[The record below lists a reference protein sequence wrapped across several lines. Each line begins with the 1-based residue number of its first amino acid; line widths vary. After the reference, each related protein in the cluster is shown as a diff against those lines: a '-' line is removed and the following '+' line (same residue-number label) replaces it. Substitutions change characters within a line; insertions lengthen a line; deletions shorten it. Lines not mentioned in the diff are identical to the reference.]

1 MTQPINLLEYETL
14 ASQYLPKMAFDYYA
28 SGSWD
33 EITLRDNREA
43 FNSYKLRP
51 KMLVDVSHRDLST
64 TICGK
69 SIDLPILIPPMAFQ
83 CLADPEGELITAK
96 VAATL
101 NTIMILST
109 MATMSLED
117 VALASRETRQDANLW
132 FQLYVHRDRALTRE
146 LVTRAEAAG
155 YQALC
160 LTVDA
165 PLLGKRERDRRNQFT
180 LPPELTLANLVS
192 SKYLKIPQ
200 TQGESGLFTYF
211 AEQLDPSL
219 SWEDLEWLQSIT
231 KLPVIIKGIL
241 RGDDAK
247 KALDYGA
254 KAIIV
259 SNHGGRQLDGA
270 ISTIDALSEVV
281 ETVGDQTEILID
293 GGIRRGTDILK
304 CLALGAKAVLVG
316 RPILWGLAVNGLS
329 GVNHVLELLR
339 EELDIAMAL
348 SGCAKLADIDRS
360 LVVMP

>member
-1 MTQPINLLEYETL
+1 MKCK
-14 ASQYLPKMAFDYYA
+14 LP
-28 SGSWD
+28 
-33 EITLRDNREA
+33 
-43 FNSYKLRP
+43 
-51 KMLVDVSHRDLST
+51 ST
-64 TICGK
+64 I
-69 SIDLPILIPPMAFQ
+69 
-83 CLADPEGELITAK
+83 
-96 VAATL
+96 
-101 NTIMILST
+101 
-109 MATMSLED
+109 
-117 VALASRETRQDANLW
+117 W
-132 FQLYVHRDRALTRE
+132 RALSQNS
-146 LVTRAEAAG
+146 LF
-155 YQALC
+155 
-160 LTVDA
+160 LTCTFFGSILLK
-165 PLLGKRERDRRNQFT
+165 PLKVKLFT
-180 LPPELTLANLVS
+180 FSQQTLVS

-219 SWEDLEWLQSIT
+219 SWQDLEWLQSIT

-247 KALDYGA
+247 KAINYGA

-316 RPILWGLAVNGLS
+316 RPILWGLAVNGHA

-348 SGCAKLADIDRS
+348 SGCAKIADIDRS
-360 LVVMP
+360 LVVIP

>member
-1 MTQPINLLEYETL
+1 MKARGILSENDYNTLKKKMQQPINLLEYETL

-28 SGSWD
+28 SGAWD

-43 FNSYKLRP
+43 FNRYKLRP
-51 KMLVDVSHRDLST
+51 KMLVDVSQRDMST

-69 SIDLPILIPPMAFQ
+69 FIDLPILIPPMAFQ

-101 NTIMILST
+101 HTIMILST

-117 VALASRETRQDANLW
+117 VALVSRETRHDANLW

-211 AEQLDPSL
+211 AEQLDPS
-219 SWEDLEWLQSIT
+219 
-231 KLPVIIKGIL
+231 
-241 RGDDAK
+241 
-247 KALDYGA
+247 
-254 KAIIV
+254 
-259 SNHGGRQLDGA
+259 
-270 ISTIDALSEVV
+270 
-281 ETVGDQTEILID
+281 
-293 GGIRRGTDILK
+293 
-304 CLALGAKAVLVG
+304 
-316 RPILWGLAVNGLS
+316 
-329 GVNHVLELLR
+329 
-339 EELDIAMAL
+339 
-348 SGCAKLADIDRS
+348 
-360 LVVMP
+360 